1 MRFKDFLQEDAAAGS
16 VGAGSI
22 AANPSGDSRREH
34 KHSERDWR
42 NDAAARREDRAEQAA
57 KHAKQEEYH
66 ASAREKLAALKDK
79 KKKKGFA
86 SFLQR
91 RKVNEDFDMAD
102 IVSRLKASDTET
114 AGDEAGVVSYG
125 VEDDKG
131 NSMRITVRADQAKEF
146 EETIAKRLADN
157 KTNTSNGINLKGN
170 SLAEILYDLRDK
182 FEIISVD
189 FPTIPTDVVYNAD
202 LASKSPESDTIDDSG
217 EFESGFD
224 DFGNQN
230 DFDQGG
236 DEFGDMGDMGGDLG
250 GDMGGE
256 EGLDLNSD
264 QQADLTGQEG
274 GEAGANGDVNA
285 NTGVEGG
292 NPEDME
298 GENVMDFGEE
308 PAAPEDEG
316 SILTQIVSML
326 KAQANAEEAKAD
338 AAAEEARAKQA
349 EWSAIAAEKE
359 VKRQEEM
366 ARVEAEV
373 QSQKKKE
380 KEAKKYAEL
389 ARYNVEKANR
399 SSAMESRKSFLSDV
413 VTILQEDQFDNVQ
426 TLQKQKLQ
434 LRQKYQIQPS
444 DDQDTQNMKRLMF
457 QYEND
462 ELDARI
468 KQAQT
473 MQQYNADEAKNQ
485 QQNQQQNQNN
495 NTSNQNNPTG
505 SQQPSTPQ
513 VPTGNGNQ
521 AGQ

>member
-16 VGAGSI
+16 VGSGSI

-42 NDAAARREDRAEQAA
+42 ADAAARREDRAEQAA

-66 ASAREKLAALKDK
+66 AKAKEKLKDLKDK

-86 SFLQR
+86 GFLQR
-91 RKVNEDFDMAD
+91 RRLGEDFDMSD
-102 IVSRLKASDTET
+102 IVSRLKAADTET
-114 AGDEAGVVSYG
+114 TGVDSGVVSYG

-131 NSMRITVRADQAKEF
+131 NSMRVTVPADQAKDF
-146 EETIAKRLADN
+146 EETLAKRLADN
-157 KTNTSNGINLKGN
+157 KSNTSNGINLKGN
-170 SLAEILYDLRDK
+170 SLAEILYDMREK
-182 FEIISVD
+182 FNIISVD
-189 FPTIPTDVVYNAD
+189 FPTIPDDVVYNAD
-202 LASKSPESDTIDDSG
+202 LASKAPASDTIDDSG

-224 DFGNQN
+224 DFGNQA

-236 DEFGDMGDMGGDLG
+236 DDMGMGDMGDMGGDLG
-250 GDMGGE
+250 GD
-256 EGLDLNSD
+256 EGLDLD
-264 QQADLTGQEG
+264 QGQQDDLTGQNGGQG
-274 GEAGANGDVNA
+274 GETGDVNA
-285 NTGVEGG
+285 NMGGEEGG

-359 VKRQEEM
+359 VKRQEEL
-366 ARVEAEV
+366 ARVDAEM

-389 ARYNVEKANR
+389 ARYNVERANR
-399 SSAMESRKSFLSDV
+399 SGMGESRTSYLSDIV
-413 VTILQEDQFDNVQ
+413 QLLKEDQFDNAQ

-434 LRQKYQIQPS
+434 LPQKYQILPT
-444 DDQDTQNMKRLMF
+444 DDQETQNWKRMMIQF
-457 QYEND
+457 ETK

-468 KQAQT
+468 DAV
-473 MQQYNADEAKNQ
+473 NATNALKAAEAKKQQDSQDQ
-485 QQNQQQNQNN
+485 QQNSNN
-495 NTSNQNNPTG
+495 SANQNNPTG
-505 SQQPSTPQ
+505 SQQPNTPQ